1 MSDAD
6 IAVDKVEDARGLNC
20 PLPILRAK
28 KALREVALGETIE
41 VLVTDPG
48 SMADF
53 EAFARQTGD
62 ELVTAEQ
69 PGPHFRYVLR
79 RRS

>member
-1 MSDAD
+1 MTE
-6 IAVDKVEDARGLNC
+6 VVVDARGLNC
-20 PLPILRAK
+20 PLPILRAR
-28 KALREVALGETIE
+28 KALKEIAVGETIE
-41 VLVTDPG
+41 VLATDPG

-62 ELVTAEQ
+62 ELVSAEK

>member
-1 MSDAD
+1 MSEV
-6 IAVDKVEDARGLNC
+6 IVDARGLNC

-62 ELVTAEQ
+62 ELVIAEQ